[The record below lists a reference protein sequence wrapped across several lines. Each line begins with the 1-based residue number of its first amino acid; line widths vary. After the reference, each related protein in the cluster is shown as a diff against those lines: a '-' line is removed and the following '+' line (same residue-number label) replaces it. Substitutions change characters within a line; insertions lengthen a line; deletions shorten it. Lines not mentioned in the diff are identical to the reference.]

1 MNPMLVHTL
10 SLPLLEIILVG
21 ALSGIIGVLAI
32 LDRRVFFTESM
43 THGTFPGAVLG
54 VVIGST
60 YLGLDQQGLSFFL
73 MVGAFL
79 MCLPLSWLMHQ
90 LATVPGV
97 SPQSAAG
104 IILTLGFALGYF
116 LSRWFKP
123 LPLRIENFLAGSL
136 LNSNATDVAAAAIVL
151 ALALAAV
158 VLRGRHL
165 IFHCFDPV
173 GYRAAGH
180 SPAKA
185 EAMILALVCFGSVAV
200 IPAVGTILSIAMLV
214 APAAGVLP
222 WCRSTRTLFLAAP
235 IAGMIIGIV
244 GMGIAVW
251 GNLSAGGTIAIT
263 AGLFYVISL
272 GLAAVRGRHA

>member
-1 MNPMLVHTL
+1 MLHTL
-10 SLPLLEIILVG
+10 SLPLAEIILVG
-21 ALSGIIGVLAI
+21 ALSGLIGVLAI

-54 VVIGST
+54 VVVGST
-60 YLGLDQQGLSFFL
+60 YLGLDHQGLSLLL
-73 MVGAFL
+73 MVGAFVA
-79 MCLPLSWLMHQ
+79 CLPLSWLMHQ
-90 LATVPGV
+90 LAKVPGV

-136 LNSNATDVAAAAIVL
+136 LNSNATDVAAAAVVFL
-151 ALALAAV
+151 LALAAV
-158 VLRGRHL
+158 ALRGRHL

-180 SPAKA
+180 SPGWA
-185 EAMILALVCFGSVAV
+185 EAIILALVCCGSVAV

-222 WCRSTRTLFLAAP
+222 WCRSTRTLFIAAP
-235 IAGMIIGIV
+235 LAGVLIGV
-244 GMGIAVW
+244 GGLAVAVW
-251 GNLSAGGTIAIT
+251 GNLSAGGTIAIA
-263 AGLFYVISL
+263 AGLFYVLSL
-272 GLAAVRGRHA
+272 GLAALRRVRA